1 MARKIKKF
9 KVGIDSETYAISLV
23 DEPAIEEQFVAL
35 SKEEEKQQIFLEAD
49 TKYMVYGAVLVPD
62 KDIYRYNHT
71 NDVEISNTEQ
81 EFYINFTKESIEKM
95 SQDFMK
101 EYRQNQVTLDHSE
114 DASEVTVVETWLKA
128 DPYKD
133 KSVALGLNEQLPVG
147 TWFVGM
153 KVNNIDTWNRIKSGE
168 LRGFSVES
176 IISLEEFS
184 KQENNMNINETNDM
198 NFWTKMK
205 EVLSEVFTST
215 SMSARP
221 EEELVAETNEQ
232 KAEMIETEMESEE
245 VVTDVAQPTV
255 ETTTVTD
262 EHGTYEVTDK
272 GDDIEI
278 KPVETVEEPKVEEP
292 KEDNTK
298 HLEDLIN
305 SLKEEINALKEH
317 NDTLSNRVKEMSK
330 EPSAKPVNTNAK
342 PSTGDTYQQ
351 WRETMRGLIS

>member
-62 KDIYRYNHT
+62 RDIYR
-71 NDVEISNTEQ
+71 NDGEK
-81 EFYINFTKESIEKM
+81 EFYISFTKESIEKM
-95 SQDFMK
+95 SQEFMK
-101 EYRQNQVTLDHSE
+101 EYRQNEVTLDHE
-114 DASEVTVVETWLKA
+114 EAANEVTVVETWLKS
-128 DPYKD
+128 DQFKD

-153 KVNNIDTWNRIKSGE
+153 KVNNIETWNRIKSGE

-176 IISLEEFS
+176 LISLEEFS
-184 KQENNMNINETNDM
+184 KQENNMNIETNDM
-198 NFWTKMK
+198 NFWSKMK
-205 EVLSEVFTST
+205 EVLSDVFTST
-215 SMSARP
+215 QMGKDP

-232 KAEMIETEMESEE
+232 KAETIETEMESEE
-245 VVTDVAQPTV
+245 VVTDVPQPTV

-262 EHGTYEVTDK
+262 EHGTYEVTEN
-272 GDDIEI
+272 GDDIIEI

-292 KEDNTK
+292 KDDNK
-298 HLEDLIN
+298 HLEELIN
-305 SLKEEINALKEH
+305 SLKEEINALKQMNSGL
-317 NDTLSNRVKEMSK
+317 NDKVKELSK
-330 EPSAKPVNTNAK
+330 EPSAKPINPQAK
-342 PSTGDTYQQ
+342 PNAGDTYAA
-351 WRETMRGLIS
+351 WREKMKSYLN

>member
-1 MARKIKKF
+1 MAKKIKKY

-23 DEPAIEEQFVAL
+23 DSPAIEEEFVAL
-35 SKEEEKQQIFLEAD
+35 KKEEDKQQVFLEAD

-62 KDIYRYNHT
+62 KDIYR
-71 NDVEISNTEQ
+71 NDGER
-81 EFYINFTKESIEKM
+81 EFYISFTKESIEKM

-101 EYRQNQVTLDHSE
+101 EYRQKEVTLDHE
-114 DASEVTVVETWLKA
+114 EAANEVTVVESWIKA
-128 DPYKD
+128 DLFKD
-133 KSVALGLNEQLPVG
+133 KSVALGLNETLPVG
-147 TWFVGM
+147 TWFAGM

-184 KQENNMNINETNDM
+184 KQENNMNIETNDM
-198 NFWTKMK
+198 NFWSKMK
-205 EVLSEVFTST
+205 EVLADVFTST
-215 SMSARP
+215 QMGKDP

-278 KPVETVEEPKVEEP
+278 KPIETVEEPKVEEP

-305 SLKEEINALKEH
+305 SLKEEINALKEMNTGL
-317 NDTLSNRVKEMSK
+317 NDKVKELSK
-330 EPSAKPVNTNAK
+330 EPSAKPINPQAK
-342 PSTGDTYQQ
+342 PNAGDTYAA
-351 WRETMRGLIS
+351 WREKMKSYLG

>member
-23 DEPAIEEQFVAL
+23 ESPAIEEQFVAL
-35 SKEEEKQQIFLEAD
+35 SKEEEKQEVYLEAD

-62 KDIYRYNHT
+62 KDIYR
-71 NDVEISNTEQ
+71 NDGEK
-81 EFYINFTKESIEKM
+81 EFYISFTKESIEKM

-101 EYRQNQVTLDHSE
+101 EYRQKEVTLDHE
-114 DASEVTVVETWLKA
+114 EAANEVTVVESWIKA
-128 DPYKD
+128 DLFKD
-133 KSVALGLNEQLPVG
+133 KSVALGLNETLPVG
-147 TWFVGM
+147 TWFAGM
-153 KVNNIDTWNRIKSGE
+153 KVNNIETWNRIKAGE
-168 LRGFSVES
+168 LKGFSVES
-176 IISLEEFS
+176 LISLEEFS

-215 SMSARP
+215 SMSATP
-221 EEELVAETNEQ
+221 EDELVAETNEQ

-245 VVTDVAQPTV
+245 VVTDVPTV

-262 EHGTYEVTDK
+262 EHGTYEVTEK
-272 GDDIEI
+272 GDDIEN
-278 KPVETVEEPKVEEP
+278 KPIETVEEPKVEEP
-292 KEDNTK
+292 KVEQPKEDTK

-305 SLKEEINALKEH
+305 SLKEEINALKEMNNGL
-317 NDTLSNRVKEMSK
+317 NDKVKELSK
-330 EPSAKPVNTNAK
+330 EPSAKPISTNAK
-342 PSTGDTYQQ
+342 PNPSSTYAQ